1 MLVLFYVNRC
11 NILIHLFFCGVILSW
26 KINIITQ
33 KTTVSLLN
41 YHFVFCPRYRRKIFL
56 IDGVEARFKELASQ
70 ICSEHE
76 IEILAIEC
84 HKDHVH
90 VFLSCQPKQSP
101 SDVMNWIKGASSK
114 VLRDEYK
121 SLSAMPG
128 LWTRNYFVS
137 TASNVSSETIKQYV
151 EIQKTRP

>member
-1 MLVLFYVNRC
+1 MENKYN
-11 NILIHLFFCGVILSW
+11 H
-26 KINIITQ
+26 T

-56 IDGVEARFKELASQ
+56 IDGVEARFKELVSQ

-84 HKDHVH
+84 HKDHVYM
-90 VFLSCQPKQSP
+90 FLSCQPKQSP

-137 TASNVSSETIKQYV
+137 TAGNVSSETIKQYV
-151 EIQKTRP
+151 ETQKTRP